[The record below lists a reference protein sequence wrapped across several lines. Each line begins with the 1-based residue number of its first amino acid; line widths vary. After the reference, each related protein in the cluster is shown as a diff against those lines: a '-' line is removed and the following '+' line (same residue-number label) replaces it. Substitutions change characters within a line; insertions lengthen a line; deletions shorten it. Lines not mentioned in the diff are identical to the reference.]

1 MNFWRWLA
9 VRGEMPFSNGKS
21 IVQANNPDCLCR
33 LLGRIGWPLLPIP
46 SFRLPINGMTWP
58 GFFWSWDVFH
68 QAQSLNVVWP
78 VWHRFQG
85 PTSLSVTSVKLT
97 GILIAHIWKAKLW
110 MVDFGIYSGN
120 YWLTLMCLLVLD
132 APSVDHFSKRW
143 PPTCFNRWKNRFH
156 PRLPWNLTGTE
167 GETISMS
174 WVSNA
179 ASRIITWLWVRLKT
193 NYVTTGFWGYPIC
206 WQTHMNQGKETV
218 VTVVILDKGD
228 NLDSYEWKCKLAE
241 EYHEVPSILLARK
254 PWNYRTAAVSSLE

>member
-1 MNFWRWLA
+1 
-9 VRGEMPFSNGKS
+9 
-21 IVQANNPDCLCR
+21 
-33 LLGRIGWPLLPIP
+33 
-46 SFRLPINGMTWP
+46 
-58 GFFWSWDVFH
+58 
-68 QAQSLNVVWP
+68 
-78 VWHRFQG
+78 
-85 PTSLSVTSVKLT
+85 
-97 GILIAHIWKAKLW
+97 
-110 MVDFGIYSGN
+110 
-120 YWLTLMCLLVLD
+120 MCLLVLD

-206 WQTHMNQGKETV
+206 RQTHMNQGKETV

-228 NLDSYEWKCKLAE
+228 NLDSYEWKCNWQRNITRCHLFCWRENHGTIGLRPCPVWSKSNMAIPMRFQL
-241 EYHEVPSILLARK
+241 YHIVSYILSYCIIFY
-254 PWNYRTAAVSSLE
+254 PIVNSSRACQPFGCERLVRVRSADCNHQQRLL